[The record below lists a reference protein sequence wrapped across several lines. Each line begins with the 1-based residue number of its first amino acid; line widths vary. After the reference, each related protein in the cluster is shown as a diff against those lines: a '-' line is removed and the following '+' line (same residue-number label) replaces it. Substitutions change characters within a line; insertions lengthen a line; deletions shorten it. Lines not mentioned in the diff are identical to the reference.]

1 MDSGFRRN
9 DVSVNE
15 SVNNYGSVRGEP
27 VELSGASLS
36 NHTRCERVVPFAV
49 SLSNHTQ

>member
-15 SVNNYGSVRGEP
+15 LGSNYVRGEP
-27 VELSGASLS
+27 VEPYAA
-36 NHTRCERVVPFAV
+36 NVVPFAV
-49 SLSNHTQ
+49 SAAASALFRSR

>member
-15 SVNNYGSVRGEP
+15 LGSNYGSVRDEP
-27 VELSGASLS
+27 VELSGASTLFR
-36 NHTRCERVVPFAV
+36 TR
-49 SLSNHTQ
+49 